1 MNRST
6 NILLDMI
13 DLAWPNLCLLCD
25 RPLVRGEK
33 YLCLHCL
40 YHLPILVFNSF
51 SKNPAADRFY
61 GKIPF
66 EKATAGYLYQKESN
80 IQKALE
86 LIKYKGEKE
95 LGKKLAHYA
104 GSQLLNNGFFDHVD
118 LLVPVPLHRK
128 KEKKRG
134 YNQSEWIAKGLLE
147 VSKIPINTDNLLRN
161 IENPTQT
168 TKSIWERWENVQ
180 GHFVLRDPEAF
191 ANKHILLVDDVLTS
205 GSTLEACGQTILKAT
220 QAKISF
226 FSLAMAK
233 H

>member
-1 MNRST
+1 MNRFT
-6 NILLDMI
+6 DIVFDMI
-13 DLAWPNLCLLCD
+13 NLAWPNICLLCD

-33 YLCLHCL
+33 DLCLHCL
-40 YHLPILVFNSF
+40 YNLPISIPKSF
-51 SKNPAADRFY
+51 CKNPAADRFY

-66 EKATAGYLYQKESN
+66 EKATAGYFYQKESN

-95 LGKKLAHYA
+95 LGERLAIYIGSKL
-104 GSQLLNNGFFDHVD
+104 LDNGFFENVD

-134 YNQSEWIAKGLLE
+134 YNQSEWIARGLSK
-147 VSKIPINTDNLLRN
+147 VSDIPINTDNLLRN
-161 IENPTQT
+161 LQNPTQT
-168 TKSIWERWENVQ
+168 TKSIWERWENIQ
-180 GHFVLRDPEAF
+180 GHFVIRDPKVF

-205 GSTLEACGQTILKAT
+205 GSTLEACGQAILKAT

-226 FSLAMAK
+226 FSLAMA
-233 H
+233 